1 MLLGLSFAQS
11 AHAKESLWSERSSS
25 SRILAQVPD
34 FAALAK
40 QVVPA
45 VVAIQ
50 VEQKAKMSRRG
61 GDPLEYFFRP
71 FGGNVPQ
78 EFNNRGLGSGL
89 VIREDGLIL
98 TNHHVVEDAS
108 SIEVVLTAPDGG
120 EKTMTA
126 TVLGTAPEY
135 DVALIKTD
143 GDAKA
148 SVAYLGDSD
157 RISIGDWVMAIGNP
171 FGLSH
176 SVSVGIISAKERR
189 EIMPSGRRG
198 LYDFLQTDA
207 SINPGNSGGPLVNMR
222 GEVIGINS
230 AINAAGAGIGF
241 AIPIN
246 MVKEMLPDLKAKG
259 KYTRSW
265 IGIRIQPLT
274 DALAES
280 LGLKKAVGAL
290 VSEVVPN
297 SPAEKAGIKDEDV
310 VLEFDGKPVRS
321 SSDLPLYAS
330 MAGVGKSVPLKIWR
344 QGKERAVN
352 VILTEF
358 PDDEVVV
365 AGDST
370 SEAGELGMTVADITP
385 ELKRQFELSNDRGVV
400 VKEIAPGSPA
410 ARAQL
415 RVGDVILSLNR
426 SKTSNARTFAQ
437 ATKELKS
444 GDLMRLQVERGNG
457 RLFVALRKP

>member
-1 MLLGLSFAQS
+1 MRTTSFAAAAILLGLSFAQS

-207 SINPGNSGGPLVNMR
+207 SINPGNSGGPP
-222 GEVIGINS
+222 VIAYAS
-230 AINAAGAGIGF
+230 RPLPAITSPGPCAPAA
-241 AIPIN
+241 
-246 MVKEMLPDLKAKG
+246 
-259 KYTRSW
+259 
-265 IGIRIQPLT
+265 
-274 DALAES
+274 
-280 LGLKKAVGAL
+280 
-290 VSEVVPN
+290 
-297 SPAEKAGIKDEDV
+297 SPARRSRAG
-310 VLEFDGKPVRS
+310 
-321 SSDLPLYAS
+321 
-330 MAGVGKSVPLKIWR
+330 
-344 QGKERAVN
+344 
-352 VILTEF
+352 
-358 PDDEVVV
+358 
-365 AGDST
+365 
-370 SEAGELGMTVADITP
+370 
-385 ELKRQFELSNDRGVV
+385 
-400 VKEIAPGSPA
+400 
-410 ARAQL
+410 
-415 RVGDVILSLNR
+415 SLN
-426 SKTSNARTFAQ
+426 
-437 ATKELKS
+437 
-444 GDLMRLQVERGNG
+444 
-457 RLFVALRKP
+457 